1 MNNIFVGGSSSCSIK
16 HFLIDCIEQR
26 TKIDNSE
33 IFDYLYFEKSPDI
46 EEFEGRKLIDIAE
59 LTTDIQH
66 KLINKIT
73 GFLVETELTTINVDI
88 KDNVEGMNNMHLI
101 YIIEAFEI
109 LKKNGFRPLMAC
121 CHFKD
126 DIYCTIVVL
135 LDDKQNN
142 DIKKTLELL

>member
-1 MNNIFVGGSSSCSIK
+1 MKNIFVGGSSSCSIK

-101 YIIEAFEI
+101 YIIEAF
-109 LKKNGFRPLMAC
+109 
-121 CHFKD
+121 
-126 DIYCTIVVL
+126 
-135 LDDKQNN
+135 
-142 DIKKTLELL
+142 